1 MSTAERSDSVNEIRV
16 LASISGAHVISFYEA
31 FVDASILY
39 IVTELGTHGDLQ
51 VPSHIYIVRVC
62 MAWFYHTYHTCN
74 LLSTILMYY
83 VLPLTAIL
91 TAGLPDG
98 CAA

>member
-51 VPSHIYIVRVC
+51 VPSHIHRSCVHGMVLP
-62 MAWFYHTYHTCN
+62 HLPH
-74 LLSTILMYY
+74 
-83 VLPLTAIL
+83 LPLT
-91 TAGLPDG
+91 
-98 CAA
+98 

>member
-51 VPSHIYIVRVC
+51 VPSQYIHRPCVHGMVLP
-62 MAWFYHTYHTCN
+62 HLPH
-74 LLSTILMYY
+74 
-83 VLPLTAIL
+83 LPLT
-91 TAGLPDG
+91 
-98 CAA
+98 